1 MHRETG
7 KPVKRPT
14 PECGA
19 YITGLLG
26 VVALAAA
33 MVEPYIPSATARI
46 ANQLGVPMTALQ
58 LSEDLISKASRPQ
71 SIIAAG
77 DVAACIDDVVV
88 DCAHLLSVNV
98 ETLVAAGHR
107 IGQPEVLFRII
118 DDQEVLSLRNRF
130 AGSQADQRSR
140 AAGSNSRRS
149 EPHTPISVGGVVE
162 CCTCCLTICW
172 LNCCFSMCR

>member
-1 MHRETG
+1 MHSETG
-7 KPVKRPT
+7 KPVKRPS

-19 YITGLLG
+19 YIAGLLG

-46 ANQLGVPMTALQ
+46 ANQLGVRPTALQ

-77 DVAACIDDVVV
+77 DITGLTDDVIV

-98 ETLVAAGHR
+98 EVLVAAGHR
-107 IGQPEVLFRII
+107 IGQPAVLFRII

-130 AGSQADQRSR
+130 AGTQADQRSR
-140 AAGSNSRRS
+140 AAGSKKQSQ
-149 EPHTPISVGGVVE
+149 V
-162 CCTCCLTICW
+162 
-172 LNCCFSMCR
+172 